1 VDRVQ
6 ERLDRLYAI
15 GGGRGA
21 NRIGDSP
28 EEQEAHD
35 LAAGWMRDAG
45 LEVSVDAAGNLLGL
59 FAGEGPAVWSGSHL
73 DSVPEGG
80 RLDGALGVVAALE
93 AAERLGPQRRP
104 LGVVVFRDEERGC
117 VGSRARRTAGD
128 LPGTYLE
135 LHIEQGPRLAR
146 ADAPLALVTAIAGLV
161 RAELVFEGEPGHAG
175 TVPMGERRDALREA
189 AAYVLRVADEA
200 AAVDGS
206 VATVGRLSVE
216 PGAANVIPGRVTVT
230 VDARAPD
237 AERLGRLVR
246 ALGLDPNYNIEPVP
260 MSAEPLEA
268 LRAEVEARGLP
279 VVELTS
285 GAGHDAGILASAG
298 VASAMLFVRSLNN
311 GASHSPQ
318 EESSPEDVAVAVD
331 VLTGALGRLASA
343 P

>member
-1 VDRVQ
+1 M

-35 LAAGWMRDAG
+35 LAAGWMREAG
-45 LEVSVDAAGNLLGL
+45 LEVDVDAAGNLLGL
-59 FAGEGPAVWSGSHL
+59 FPGEGPAVWSGSHL

-80 RLDGALGVVAALE
+80 RFDGALGVVAALE
-93 AAERLGPQRRP
+93 AVERLGPQRRP

-117 VGSRARRTAGD
+117 VGSRARRSAGG
-128 LPGTYLE
+128 LPGAYLE
-135 LHIEQGPRLAR
+135 LHVEQGQRLAR
-146 ADAPLALVTAIAGLV
+146 ADAPLGLVTAIAGLV
-161 RAELVFEGEPGHAG
+161 RSEVVFEGEPGHAG
-175 TVPMGERRDALREA
+175 TVPMSERRDALRDA
-189 AAYVLRVADEA
+189 AAYVLRVAEEA
-200 AAVDGS
+200 SAIDGA
-206 VATVGRLSVE
+206 VATVGRIEVE
-216 PGAANVIPGRVTVT
+216 PGAANVIPGRVSLT

-246 ALGLDPNYNIEPVP
+246 ALGLDPNYNLEPVP

-279 VVELTS
+279 VLELTS

-298 VASAMLFVRSLNN
+298 VRSAMLFVRSLN
-311 GASHSPQ
+311 GGVSHSPD
-318 EESSPEDVAVAVD
+318 EESDPDDIALAVD
-331 VLTGALGRLASA
+331 VLTGALGRLVSA